1 MGSFIENLIVEFPG
15 GKFETEWYDWIGIA
29 VVAGLVVFGTIKVSK
44 EIKKFNATKAGVSI
58 ETKN

>member
-1 MGSFIENLIVEFPG
+1 MGSFIENLIVEFPD